1 MSNKIALLW
10 KIFQYDDDGSGQQTK
25 RRRLDRRHVV
35 FQCSTYE
42 THPSIV
48 VQLKLLHEAN
58 NRDSRN
64 KAWSEKHHKDT
75 ACAKEVCRKHCLAV
89 FEKLEAVPDAVDQ
102 LHIDPNLLAPH
113 GKLKGLAQG
122 ELDDPLLAHKK
133 PKGNVREYSEKHEQQ
148 GKQAVGRVSSRAS
161 KR

>member
-1 MSNKIALLW
+1 M
-10 KIFQYDDDGSGQQTK
+10 
-25 RRRLDRRHVV
+25 DRRCVV

-48 VQLKLLHEAN
+48 VQLELLYEAN
-58 NRDSRN
+58 NYDNRN

-75 ACAKEVCRKHCLAV
+75 ACAKKVRCEFCLAI
-89 FEKLEAVPDAVDQ
+89 FEKLEAVSDAVDK

-113 GKLKGLAQG
+113 RKFKGLAKG

-148 GKQAVGRVSSRAS
+148 G
-161 KR
+161 